1 MLSCKSM
8 HSFIKLNPDK
18 ENGPPPKGQFIY
30 FDQDYARA
38 SKTDDDC
45 DLLTRVRYYW
55 IRGKWM

>member
-1 MLSCKSM
+1 M

-45 DLLTRVRYYW
+45 DLLRRVRYY
-55 IRGKWM
+55 